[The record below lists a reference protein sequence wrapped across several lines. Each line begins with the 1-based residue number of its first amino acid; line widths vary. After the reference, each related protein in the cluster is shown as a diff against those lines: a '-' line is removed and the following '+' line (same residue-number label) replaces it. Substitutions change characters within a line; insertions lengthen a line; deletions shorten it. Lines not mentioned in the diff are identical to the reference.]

1 MLNLNLNKADDP
13 NWKTFLKFDFYEF
26 LTEMELLEWRKKKQK
41 KNTLLFQF
49 NDCITREKDSNT
61 DIKPLIY

>member
-1 MLNLNLNKADDP
+1 M
-13 NWKTFLKFDFYEF
+13 
-26 LTEMELLEWRKKKQK
+26 KKKKHKKK